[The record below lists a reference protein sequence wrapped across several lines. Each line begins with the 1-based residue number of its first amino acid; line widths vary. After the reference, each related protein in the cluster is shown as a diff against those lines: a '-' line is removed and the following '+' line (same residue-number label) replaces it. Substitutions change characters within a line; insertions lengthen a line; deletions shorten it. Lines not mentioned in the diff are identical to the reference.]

1 MRDIESK
8 EEEYIK
14 LLSDQEADFWQKAY
28 ISGIDFMGSMIN
40 TNISPILTAE
50 DIADKA
56 IMDFRKRDKSKTLET
71 GETK

>member
-1 MRDIESK
+1 MRKFKFKEKVIIISSK
-8 EEEYIK
+8 
-14 LLSDQEADFWQKAY
+14 QEADFWQKAY
-28 ISGIDFMGSMIN
+28 IGGIDIIASMIN